1 MDVAVSGSSLYAAA
15 GGGTDMNAARLH
27 AYGKIESL
35 ALDEVPTPSPGRGE
49 ILVRVHATA
58 VTPTEIAWAPSKVT
72 RSGAPRPLP
81 ITLGHEFSGE
91 VAALGAGTNGL
102 AVGGAIYGMS
112 DWFAEGAD
120 AEYCLATPGEV
131 APKPRSLGHV
141 EASVVPISALTAWQA
156 LIERAKV
163 EPGQRV
169 LIHGG
174 AGGVGLFGV
183 QLARWRG
190 AHVITTVSPRSV
202 DLVRSLGADQVI
214 DYNSQRFEDVASGVD
229 VVLDTVGGETF
240 HRSRAILTPN
250 GKLVTVAASSEQTPD
265 PEIEAAFFI
274 VEANAAQL
282 REVAAL
288 IDAGQLRPIVDEV
301 FPLARAR
308 DAYAHRTKSGKAV
321 LRIVEND

>member
-1 MDVAVSGSSLYAAA
+1 MK
-15 GGGTDMNAARLH
+15 AARLH
-27 AYGKIESL
+27 AYGSIDSL
-35 ALDEVPTPSPGRGE
+35 SLDEVPAPTPGQGE
-49 ILVRVHATA
+49 ILVRVHAAA
-58 VTPTEIAWAPSKVT
+58 VTPTEIAWVPSWRT
-72 RSGAPRPLP
+72 REGKPRPLP

-91 VAALGAGTNGL
+91 VAGLGAGVSGL
-102 AVGGAIYGMS
+102 AVGEAIYGMS

-120 AEYCLATPGEV
+120 AEYCLTTPAEV

-163 EPGQRV
+163 EAGQRI

-183 QLARWRG
+183 QLAHWRG
-190 AHVITTVSPRSV
+190 AHVVTTVSARNV
-202 DLVRSLGADQVI
+202 ALARSLGADEVI
-214 DYNSQRFEDVASGVD
+214 DYNAQRFEDVARAVD

-240 HRSRAILTPN
+240 HRSRAILAPN
-250 GKLVTVAASSEQTPD
+250 GKLVTVAASSEHTRD

-288 IDAGQLRPIVDEV
+288 IDAGRLRPIADEV

-308 DAYAHRTKSGKAV
+308 DAYAHRSKSGKAV
-321 LRIVEND
+321 LRIVENS